1 MGRRWVR
8 ASAGVAVA
16 LGLSFLGGV
25 PAGAHAQLV
34 SASPAPDST
43 VASAPSEIRLTFD
56 GPPYDYGLGVVVL
69 SPSGSHVETGRV
81 SVDGNDVV
89 QPLKGVTEPGT
100 YEVQWRV
107 VSADGHPVSGQY
119 AFEINAGGQ
128 SAAPGAAV
136 AAGSSGSGKGWV
148 LLVVAGLAVLG
159 LVALLLVSGRRRS
172 DLARPEGP
180 SA

>member
-1 MGRRWVR
+1 
-8 ASAGVAVA
+8 VAVA
-16 LGLSFLGGV
+16 LALAFLGAT

-34 SASPAPDST
+34 SATPAPGST
-43 VASAPSEIRLTFD
+43 VASAPAEIRLTFD

-69 SPSGSHVETGRV
+69 SPSGAHVESGRV
-81 SVDGNDVV
+81 SVQGNDVV
-89 QPLKGVTEPGT
+89 QPLTRVSEPGT
-100 YEVQWRV
+100 YQVQWRV
-107 VSADGHPVSGQY
+107 VSADGHPASGTY
-119 AFEINAGGQ
+119 AFEVNANGQ
-128 SAAPGAAV
+128 SAAPGAA
-136 AAGSSGSGKGWV
+136 ADPSTSGGGKGWL